1 MRDRYLGDGVYA
13 KDQGNGCI
21 SLDLRA
27 QEATQPITEIVLE
40 IPVMNNLLHFHN
52 DLQEELDNGR

>member
-1 MRDRYLGDGVYA
+1 MKDRYLGDGVYA
-13 KDQGNGCI
+13 KDQGNGTI

-52 DLQEELDNGR
+52 DLQEELDQQ